1 MNTMNLKKV
10 MAAAVVCAAVAT
22 SACAATGTE
31 RSTGAVIDDGVIGA
45 KVKTALI
52 ESPDT
57 KARQID
63 VKVNKGVVLLA
74 GAVETQGEKTQA
86 GILARKVEGVSD
98 VQNRL
103 TVGVANRSVGTVV
116 DDASLTARVKA
127 ALVGNTITKAR
138 QIDVD
143 TRQGVV
149 ELHGF
154 VDSQAEINEAMKE
167 ARAISGVVDVRND
180 LKVKASN

>member
-1 MNTMNLKKV
+1 MNTIKLKQLT
-10 MAAAVVCAAVAT
+10 AVAVACAAVIT

-45 KVKTALI
+45 KVKAALI

-63 VKVNKGVVLLA
+63 VTVNRGTVMLA
-74 GAVETQGEKTQA
+74 GAVETQKEKTQA
-86 GILARKVEGVSD
+86 GMLARRVEGVQD
-98 VQNRL
+98 VQNSL
-103 TVGVANRSVGTVV
+103 TVGIEKRSVGTVV

-138 QIDVD
+138 QIEVE

-149 ELHGF
+149 ALHGF
-154 VDSQAEINEAMKE
+154 VDSQSEINEALKE
-167 ARAISGVVDVRND
+167 TRAVSGVVEVKNN
-180 LKVKASN
+180 LEIKASN